1 MDTPPSSL
9 PKRMRFIPGRD
20 FSDLPSSVRR
30 QLRWP
35 GVQVTQ
41 EPSSSRSAFAARASP
56 VRHATQAHTPPRGNG
71 PHGQSP
77 ATTARR
83 CVVVAPK
90 RVAIPDEWWQLT
102 GAQGKRPAIRT
113 RAERPARHKSCV
125 LSPLSTHRP
134 SLERLPDQPM
144 TGRWQA
150 RPHWC
155 VTALRC
161 HGGLTPGCCQ
171 ADTRRLART
180 PSMGTLT
187 DRPCSSS
194 RVPSAVR
201 NEDRVKYQ

>member
-1 MDTPPSSL
+1 MAGCSGDSRTIEL
-9 PKRMRFIPGRD
+9 TIG
-20 FSDLPSSVRR
+20 VRR
-30 QLRWP
+30 MSFSSAPCHASTYTTTRQWP
-35 GVQVTQ
+35 
-41 EPSSSRSAFAARASP
+41 AW
-56 VRHATQAHTPPRGNG
+56 
-71 PHGQSP
+71 
-77 ATTARR
+77 
-83 CVVVAPK
+83 
-90 RVAIPDEWWQLT
+90 AIPCDNGEAMRGRRPKTRRNPDERWQPT
-102 GAQGKRPAIRT
+102 GAQGKRPAVRT